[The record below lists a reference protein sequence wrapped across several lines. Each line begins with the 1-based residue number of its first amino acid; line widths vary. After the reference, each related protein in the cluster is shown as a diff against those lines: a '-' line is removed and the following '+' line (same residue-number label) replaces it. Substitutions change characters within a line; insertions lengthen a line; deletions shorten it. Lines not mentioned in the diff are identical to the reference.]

1 MSDPQTPPSFGV
13 ERLATVSRS
22 QLVEQ
27 IVAQITERILDG
39 QLPPGTPLRQEQLAT
54 ELSVSRTPLR
64 EALRVLRSEGFVAE
78 NDGNG
83 TLHVVSLSLEH
94 TRDVY
99 EVRAVLDG
107 LAARLASL
115 RASEDDLQRMEQ
127 LVTAI
132 EEACRPFDLRR
143 FVDVHAEFHLAVL
156 RAARTMAQLGMETVV
171 QMSSR
176 MLYPQLNKNHERMT
190 ASAGEHRQILE
201 AIAAREPEEAERRA
215 RRHIENAIAAWL
227 RDGLLPE
234 DQATASHGSP
244 KAR

>member
-1 MSDPQTPPSFGV
+1 MTDSQTP
-13 ERLATVSRS
+13 RLSTVSRS

-27 IVAQITERILDG
+27 IVAQITQRILNG

-78 NDGNG
+78 SDGNG

-99 EVRAVLDG
+99 EVRAVVDG

-115 RASEDDLQRMEQ
+115 RASEEDLREMEQ
-127 LVTAI
+127 RVSAI
-132 EEACRPFDLRR
+132 EEACRPFDLQR

-156 RAARTMAQLGMETVV
+156 RAARTMTQLGMETVV

-176 MLYPQLNKNHERMT
+176 MLYPRLNKNHERMT
-190 ASAGEHRQILE
+190 ASAGEHREILE

-215 RRHIENAIAAWL
+215 RLHIDNAIAAWL

-234 DQATASHGSP
+234 EEGKPSQDPSKVS
-244 KAR
+244 